1 MSSTVFV
8 RDRREA
14 EVELR
19 ETLRVEKSIDLDD
32 LPFRDGEGHDRQ
44 DAAVRRD
51 DGPGGAVHEGGSDE
65 RVALGVGGRVRG
77 HGVRAV

>member
-1 MSSTVFV
+1 MRVSRRAAAARSATMSSTVFV

-14 EVELR
+14 EVDLR

-51 DGPGGAVHEGGSDE
+51 DGPA
-65 RVALGVGGRVRG
+65 APFM
-77 HGVRAV
+77 RAGLTNG